1 METPSETCE
10 LTPALTILSERLAI
24 AKLSPEASIP
34 AWAEGKG
41 FCSITRT
48 DDELSIVVPQERV
61 PADVLCERDFR
72 CLKVEGPLD
81 FDLTGVLV
89 RLVAPLA
96 EARIS
101 TFALST
107 YDTDYI
113 LFRQS
118 DLDRARNVLT
128 AAGHEVT

>member
-1 METPSETCE
+1 MK
-10 LTPALTILSERLAI
+10 PALTILSDRLAI
-24 AKLSPEASIP
+24 AKLSAEANIP
-34 AWAEGKG
+34 VWAEGRG

-48 DDELSIVVPQERV
+48 ADELSIVVPQERV
-61 PADVLCERDFR
+61 PSDVQCERDFR

-89 RLVAPLA
+89 RLAAPLA

-101 TFALST
+101 IFALST

-113 LFRQS
+113 LVRQS